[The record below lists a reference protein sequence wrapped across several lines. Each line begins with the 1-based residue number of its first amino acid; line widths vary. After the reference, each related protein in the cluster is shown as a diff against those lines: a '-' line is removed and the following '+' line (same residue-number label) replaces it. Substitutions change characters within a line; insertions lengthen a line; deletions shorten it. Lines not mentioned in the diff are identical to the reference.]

1 MNILEQFRVVGPAE
15 GTKPRKI
22 LVGDADMEN
31 LATILAPRNRTQTLL

>member
-1 MNILEQFRVVGPAE
+1 MKILEQFRVVGPAE